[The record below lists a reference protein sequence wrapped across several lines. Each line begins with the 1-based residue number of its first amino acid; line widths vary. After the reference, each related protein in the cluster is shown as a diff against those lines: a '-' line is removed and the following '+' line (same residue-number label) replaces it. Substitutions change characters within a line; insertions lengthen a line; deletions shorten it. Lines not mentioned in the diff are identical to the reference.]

1 MCYKTRFTISYH
13 YSILLNWTNA
23 QEKINIKS
31 IEEIAFY
38 RTNVW
43 IILFYF
49 YFESVLYKE
58 TNCTIKSECISTKL
72 STKEIKTNI
81 KIAWHAAP

>member
-1 MCYKTRFTISYH
+1 MKQNECKRKNIIIKNVSKELAFTNLMYG
-13 YSILLNWTNA
+13 
-23 QEKINIKS
+23 KK
-31 IEEIAFY
+31 F
-38 RTNVW
+38 
-43 IILFYF
+43 FYF